1 MGGCAL
7 QDGVLNHQGRSKQQ
21 DEYVTAH
28 INQFKRSVQSR
39 EHRLA
44 AQHVNKPWVAGKPI
58 ALSRELSLPLALR
71 RNVDTTL
78 LFANESVDLV
88 QLAQRIAQTTDIPVT
103 VKPDA
108 LLPAEMFAPR
118 SGATS
123 LTGKVLLPTQAAFLR
138 GPQPLAKM
146 LDALSRR
153 LDVQWKYED
162 ATIIFFRTQTQ
173 AFDVRLLTMAASTEM
188 SLGRSAAAKSGGFDN
203 SARTTLR
210 AAEQNSLE
218 ALKIKIEPFMT
229 KAGVIAAQAGAASS
243 LVVTDTPAALRQI
256 AKFIETE
263 NRALTRRIRL
273 VFEEITVEAEDEQ
286 GFGLDWDLAFTAE
299 KLVTSVVSSGASL
312 VTDANRALLELQT
325 DTKSPAKL
333 VVQALSKQAKVLRHT
348 TVPIVTLN
356 RRPVTH
362 AVRTTFS
369 YIDQVKTSALSSHG
383 QSGQALPSVSVSQKE
398 ETVGAFLTILP
409 DAQADGQ
416 IMLSIAYDNTVA
428 QPIKTISFGG
438 PNQKLDIQQIV
449 IEGNGTV
456 HQLALKSGYPMLISG
471 FERKQSQ
478 SDHARL
484 LPEMPLV
491 AGGSDNLAHKKV
503 VTMIMLTA
511 YLEEGW

>member
-1 MGGCAL
+1 
-7 QDGVLNHQGRSKQQ
+7 
-21 DEYVTAH
+21 
-28 INQFKRSVQSR
+28 
-39 EHRLA
+39 
-44 AQHVNKPWVAGKPI
+44 
-58 ALSRELSLPLALR
+58 
-71 RNVDTTL
+71 
-78 LFANESVDLV
+78 
-88 QLAQRIAQTTDIPVT
+88 
-103 VKPDA
+103 
-108 LLPAEMFAPR
+108 
-118 SGATS
+118 
-123 LTGKVLLPTQAAFLR
+123 
-138 GPQPLAKM
+138 
-146 LDALSRR
+146 
-153 LDVQWKYED
+153 
-162 ATIIFFRTQTQ
+162 
-173 AFDVRLLTMAASTEM
+173 
-188 SLGRSAAAKSGGFDN
+188 
-203 SARTTLR
+203 
-210 AAEQNSLE
+210 
-218 ALKIKIEPFMT
+218 
-229 KAGVIAAQAGAASS
+229 
-243 LVVTDTPAALRQI
+243 
-256 AKFIETE
+256 
-263 NRALTRRIRL
+263 
-273 VFEEITVEAEDEQ
+273 
-286 GFGLDWDLAFTAE
+286 
-299 KLVTSVVSSGASL
+299 
-312 VTDANRALLELQT
+312 
-325 DTKSPAKL
+325 
-333 VVQALSKQAKVLRHT
+333 VQALSKQAKVLRHT

-456 HQLALKSGYPMLISG
+456 QQLALKSGYPMLISG